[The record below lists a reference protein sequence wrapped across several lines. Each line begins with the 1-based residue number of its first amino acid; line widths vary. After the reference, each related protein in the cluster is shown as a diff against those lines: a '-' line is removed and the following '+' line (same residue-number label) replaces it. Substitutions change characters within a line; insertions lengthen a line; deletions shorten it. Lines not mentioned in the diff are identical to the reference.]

1 MPNSIYDLTPTDLQN
16 LLEDQTRAYAFLS
29 TLMKNGSPQL
39 TPIWFNVEDGML
51 TINSVKGRVKDRNL
65 RRDPRLAIVIMDFSK
80 PLEYIQVRGRVSD
93 ITEEGGEE
101 HIHAL
106 GQKYQGKNWNIPE
119 GQIRVKYRIQV
130 EAIS

>member
-1 MPNSIYDLTPTDLQN
+1 MSKSIYDLTPTDLQH

-51 TINSVKGRVKDRNL
+51 TINSVKGRVKDQNL
-65 RRDPRLAIVIMDFSK
+65 RRDPRLAIAIMDLSK
-80 PLEYIQVRGRVSD
+80 PLEYIQVRGRVAE
-93 ITEEGGEE
+93 ITEAGGEE

-106 GQKYQGKNWNIPE
+106 AQKYQGKNWNIPE

>member
-1 MPNSIYDLTPTDLQN
+1 MPNSIYDLTPTDLQH

-51 TINSVKGRVKDRNL
+51 TINSVKGRVKDQNL

-80 PLEYIQVRGRVSD
+80 PLEYIQVRGRVAD

-106 GQKYQGKNWNIPE
+106 AQKYQGKNWNIPD